1 MSLASR
7 EYIKG
12 FAYGLDYLCMPL
24 SASLTQQAFPSD
36 ADKGHCV
43 ELTNLPAVMQ
53 YSGNTFFI
61 FG

>member
-1 MSLASR
+1 MSLAPH

-24 SASLTQQAFPSD
+24 SGSLTQQAFPSD
-36 ADKGHCV
+36 ADRGHCA
-43 ELTNLPAVMQ
+43 ELTNPPAVTQ

-61 FG
+61 LR